1 MIGAEERKGYWTL
14 AVRSLSPFGDGRSR
28 ACPERSRMGQ
38 LSLPGHR
45 GEDEKRAAD
54 EPEKQTHNPEVT
66 FLSKRRDYCNSNRDL
81 KHGHAAGEYFV
92 LVKV

>member
-14 AVRSLSPFGDGRSR
+14 AVRSLSPFGEGRSR

-66 FLSKRRDYCNSNRDL
+66 FLSKRRDYSNSNRDL
-81 KHGHAAGEYFV
+81 KHGHAADEYLV